1 MEIIITEG
9 QYKKI
14 LSENTSS
21 DNKVINQIKK
31 SINDDINRFV
41 ADNKVNL
48 DKSSKILQPNEIINE
63 FKNFLISQAPFA
75 LQGIKTGKGGDA
87 FAETAYKKLYSIM
100 QSNLNDIG
108 WAKKQLIKTMAPNKD
123 TLLKQM
129 KRKDVSKYFMTFKG
143 LIDFA
148 FEIGWMDEVKPYFDN
163 NNLFKWSDGTTEWVD
178 KRQEIIKDNFINLIV
193 NTIYK

>member
-1 MEIIITEG
+1 MNIIITER
-9 QYKKI
+9 QHKKI

-129 KRKDVSKYFMTFKG
+129 KRKDVSKYFMAFKG